1 MCVSSITGIS
11 SRLLPPPALHL
22 GVATLGTVQVTIDER
37 SEAIRAKFMAGAVE
51 AMSL

>member
-1 MCVSSITGIS
+1 MTAVSLVSAGGFY
-11 SRLLPPPALHL
+11 PPPGLHL

-37 SEAIRAKFMAGAVE
+37 SEAIRAKFIAGAAE

>member
-1 MCVSSITGIS
+1 MPAGSSVSTTGF
-11 SRLLPPPALHL
+11 RGPRLHL

-37 SEAIRAKFMAGAVE
+37 SEAIRAKFIAGAAE

>member
-1 MCVSSITGIS
+1 MSAVSLVSAAGF
-11 SRLLPPPALHL
+11 RGPRLHL
-22 GVATLGTVQVTIDER
+22 RVATLGTVQVTIDER